1 MLMHSIAKNE
11 LTPFLYYSQVYQR
24 SLPNQLSDQQYHFVE
39 CMWRLSEDGC
49 FLNFCTWGYCLVA
62 EKVPNKHIRPMQLWW
77 RWVPHQLECCVS
89 ELIGLF
95 FIQRPP
101 GKDGRDFS
109 SLNLVKEF
117 VNNSVTKG
125 VTTQN
130 LAKPFQ
136 WMCICIILMLAPIP

>member
-1 MLMHSIAKNE
+1 MSVLI
-11 LTPFLYYSQVYQR
+11 
-24 SLPNQLSDQQYHFVE
+24 
-39 CMWRLSEDGC
+39 CM
-49 FLNFCTWGYCLVA
+49 
-62 EKVPNKHIRPMQLWW
+62 
-77 RWVPHQLECCVS
+77 
-89 ELIGLF
+89 F
-95 FIQRPP
+95 FIQGPP

-136 WMCICIILMLAPIP
+136 